1 MAITA
6 AISLSSAAGDLTSN
20 ALSLSTSVALTK
32 VGTATAVEHTTG
44 LARKVVKSTAKATA
58 SGQVT
63 LYTADDFA
71 AIAYLYVK
79 NTATTA
85 GHKIYIY
92 DDSTSGDPIQFQL
105 DAGDWGFIPMHGD
118 KTYKAYSPGGNDPIV
133 EWMVIGVDQ

>member
-1 MAITA
+1 MATVTGTLTLA
-6 AISLSSAAGDLTSN
+6 STDLHSDAISF
-20 ALSLSTSVALTK
+20 STQFTHASTRNS
-32 VGTATAVEHTTG
+32 TG
-44 LARKVVKSTAKATA
+44 LAREQVKSTAKGTA

-63 LYTADDFA
+63 LYTADDYA

-105 DAGDWGFIPMHGD
+105 DAGDFGFIPMHGD
-118 KTYKAYSPGGNDPIV
+118 KTYKAYSPGGNDPTV
-133 EWMVIGVDQ
+133 EWMVMGQDQ

>member
-1 MAITA
+1 MATTTATIT
-6 AISLSSAAGDLTSN
+6 LSSADLLSN
-20 ALSLSTSVALTK
+20 NIAFSTSTNLTQA
-32 VGTATAVEHTTG
+32 GTATGIEYTTG
-44 LARKVVKSTAKATA
+44 LSRKKVTSTAKGTA

-71 AIAYLYVK
+71 AIPYLYIK

-85 GHKIYIY
+85 GHKIYVY
-92 DDSTSGDPIQFQL
+92 DDTTSGDPIQFQL

-133 EWMVIGVDQ
+133 EWMVMGQDQ

>member
-1 MAITA
+1 MAVTA
-6 AISLSSAAGDLTSN
+6 AITLTSAAGDLITD
-20 ALSLSTSVALTK
+20 ALSLSSTTSLTK
-32 VGTATAVEHTTG
+32 TGTATAVEHTTG

-71 AIAYLYVK
+71 AIAYLYIK

-85 GHKIYIY
+85 GHKIYVY
-92 DDSTSGDPIQFQL
+92 DDTTSGDPIQFQL
-105 DAGDWGFIPMHGD
+105 DAEDWAFIPMHGD
-118 KTYKAYSPGGNDPIV
+118 KTYKAYSPGGNDPTV

>member
-1 MAITA
+1 MAISA
-6 AISLSSAAGDLTSN
+6 SLTLTSAAGDLTTN
-20 ALSLSTSVALTK
+20 ALSLSVSTPLTK
-32 VGTATAVEHTTG
+32 TGTATAVEHTTG
-44 LARKVVKSTAKATA
+44 LARKTVKSTAKGTA

-79 NTATTA
+79 NIATTA

-118 KTYKAYSPGGNDPIV
+118 KTYKAYSPGGNDPDV
-133 EWMVIGVDQ
+133 EWVVMGTDQ

>member
-1 MAITA
+1 MATTTALIT
-6 AISLSSAAGDLTSN
+6 ISSTDLISDI
-20 ALSLSTSVALTK
+20 LSLTTTTTLTK
-32 VGTATAVEHTTG
+32 TGTATGVEHTTA
-44 LARKVVKSTAKATA
+44 LARAVVKSTAKGTA

-71 AIAYLYVK
+71 AIPYLYLK

-85 GHKIYIY
+85 GHKIYVY
-92 DDSTSGDPIQFQL
+92 DDTTSGDPIQFQL

-118 KTYKAYSPGGNDPIV
+118 KTYKAYSPGGNDPTV

>member
-1 MAITA
+1 MAIT
-6 AISLSSAAGDLTSN
+6 SSFTLTSAAGDLVTD
-20 ALSLSTSVALTK
+20 ALTLSTSTTLTK
-32 VGTATAVEHTTG
+32 TGTTTTVAHTTG
-44 LARKVVKSTAKATA
+44 LARKTITSTAKGTA

-79 NTATTA
+79 NIATTA

-105 DAGDWGFIPMHGD
+105 DAGDWGFVPMHGD
-118 KTYKAYSPGGNDPIV
+118 KTYKAYSPGGNDPLV
-133 EWMVIGVDQ
+133 EFMVLGQDQ